1 MFQFLEEEGL
11 TKYVDSKLLRRE
23 IQESMEVTEEELER
37 AAQQLI
43 QIGSASPPRD
53 SHAHA
58 HELYEDALGAIE
70 LQHFNQ
76 PYSSSALA
84 SQTRTDVVGPS
95 ALRHH
100 PHQQPHHSRIS
111 PRFDILRSSS
121 RAHRSTSP
129 ARALHL
135 SHPHHLDT
143 SDDLDLDYAD
153 DVKDYVTTL

>member
-1 MFQFLEEEGL
+1 
-11 TKYVDSKLLRRE
+11 
-23 IQESMEVTEEELER
+23 MEVTEEELER

-53 SHAHA
+53 THAHA

-70 LQHFNQ
+70 LQHFNPQ
-76 PYSSSALA
+76 YSSSALA
-84 SQTRTDVVGPS
+84 TQARSDVIAGPS
-95 ALRHH
+95 VLHHH
-100 PHQQPHHSRIS
+100 PHTHTHQHHSRIS

-121 RAHRSTSP
+121 RAHRSTPSP
-129 ARALHL
+129 ARTLHL